1 MRASRA
7 GANGPRR
14 VRSDSVAPFRRG
26 YPRTERLSGLDGVA
40 GRLAGVADRAARGA
54 GVKSLLS
61 GSWLGHP
68 LHPLA
73 TDAVIGSWT
82 MAAILDLMRGED
94 DAARTLVGVGVSR
107 MAFAEQLPHWTRLT
121 APTPLG
127 GGWSTASVGGLPV
140 LARLREEEATRVVSA
155 VCTHCG
161 AALLPD
167 AGGAGAV
174 RCSADGS
181 VFSAD
186 DGSVLEGPAPTPIPC
201 FETRLS
207 EGDGVD
213 VRSRRDFS
221 RTPRAAEQ

>member
-1 MRASRA
+1 MQSGTALHRLAE
-7 GANGPRR
+7 
-14 VRSDSVAPFRRG
+14 
-26 YPRTERLSGLDGVA
+26 RTERLSGLDGVA

-107 MAFAEQLPHWTRLT
+107 MAFAEQLPDWTRLT